1 MRVMVI
7 ERFRNGDAGPVYAR
21 FAEKGR
27 MLPEGVTYLDSW
39 VAADGTCCYQ
49 LMECVSEEDL
59 APWLAAW
66 NDLVDFEVVP
76 VVDSAA
82 AAARFGR

>member
-1 MRVMVI
+1 
-7 ERFRNGDAGPVYAR
+7 RNGDAGPVYAR
-21 FAEKGR
+21 FAEQGR
-27 MLPEGVTYLDSW
+27 ILPEGVTYLDSW
-39 VAADGTCCYQ
+39 VAADGRCCYQ
-49 LMECVSEEDL
+49 LMECAAEEDL

-66 NDLVDFEVVP
+66 SDLVDFEVVP